1 MNGEVRAG
9 QPGARSGR
17 SVRNLEGQVGDLACA
32 VAAGLAQLDR
42 RGPGHVE
49 KWDAVAQQHRYEVD
63 EDLVYESGA
72 DALRRDVSP
81 EYPDVLGACCV
92 LGRGDGLLGA
102 ARQKRNVAD
111 GLPGPVSEHEH
122 RAQPSAPVYCTGTG
136 SGPDAQVEAPPFGK
150 DRTGAFHDLAS
161 HGASAAV
168 LEHPLRRVIS
178 RGYEAVE

>member
-1 MNGEVRAG
+1 MNGEVRARE
-9 QPGARSGR
+9 PGARSGR

-42 RGPGHVE
+42 RGPLT
-49 KWDAVAQQHRYEVD
+49 AQQHRYEVD